1 MSDALAIELDDLTV
15 VYNHGTPDEVVALS
29 HVSLSVVKGE
39 TIVITGSNGSG
50 KSTLLNAI
58 AGTAPVRSGR
68 VLINGIDVSRWPS
81 YRRARM
87 LGFVHQDTM
96 LGTCPNMTL
105 HENCRLAG
113 GKHWWWPLP
122 EKTSRDER
130 QSRLIEL
137 CAMPLDRKAGIP
149 LTSLS
154 GGQRQGTSL
163 ILALSSQRPIL
174 LMDEFTSSLDNQV
187 RESCLKLIAQE
198 SVQRHLTILAIV
210 HNNDDAGSLRGRA
223 INLVNGMIQEEQ
235 RKTTWV
241 AKSHNGV
248 Q

>member
-1 MSDALAIELDDLTV
+1 MSHLLAIELDDITV

-29 HVSLSVVKGE
+29 HVSLSVSTGE
-39 TIVITGSNGSG
+39 TLIITGSNGSG

-68 VLINGIDVSRWPS
+68 VLIDGVDVSRWAP
-81 YRRARM
+81 YRRARR

-113 GKHWWWPLP
+113 GNRWWWPLP
-122 EKTSRDER
+122 EKTSQDER
-130 QSRLIEL
+130 QSQLIDL
-137 CAMPLDRKAGIP
+137 CALPLERKAGIP

-198 SVQRHLTILAIV
+198 VAQRHLTILAIV
-210 HNNDDAGSLRGRA
+210 HNNDDAGYLRGRT
-223 INLVNGMIQEEQ
+223 INLVNGMIHDKQLE
-235 RKTTWV
+235 TTLV
-241 AKSHNGV
+241 AKSLKGV